1 MRGALLSRQRARAIE
16 MFLYRDMREQDAAVA
31 MGLSP
36 DTPVAI
42 YATQG
47 LKQLAAA
54 WDQDALWQKG
64 SEDGTSAWADAAA
77 VRDQQGAGSSG

>member
-1 MRGALLSRQRARAIE
+1 
-16 MFLYRDMREQDAAVA
+16 MREQDAAVA

-47 LKQLAAA
+47 LKHLAAA
-54 WDQDALWQKG
+54 WDAGVIWGGGLLAV
-64 SEDGTSAWADAAA
+64 SAIADEAA
-77 VRDQQGAGSSG
+77 